1 MKRTLASIL
10 ASAMML
16 FALAGCAGGNAP
28 ADDTNR
34 NDTAEESSQ
43 ATEPITISVGVP
55 TAPPAL
61 PVLHMM
67 EEQLL
72 GENVTIDLNVWN
84 APEELL
90 AMVQGGEH
98 DLYAFPLTVISTL
111 YNKGLDVRLM
121 NVNTWGVTYFMTT
134 DPNFTTWSD
143 LEGKTVYIPLQ
154 SSPPDALTQYFMS
167 EAGLTVGENVQ
178 VVYASTAEVAA
189 LLASGEA
196 EYATLIEPQVTSAM
210 AQNENVRRA
219 LSFETEWQ
227 RSTGTDTM
235 IPNAGF
241 GTTQTFLD
249 ENPELAAKL
258 IKYITSAACMDD
270 FHNEIYGMPSLTT
283 DATYTEPEV
292 QDPVVEEPSYTEPE
306 VPVAEPTP
314 EPVQEASPYD
324 YVGYDLGTFCSVFG
338 YPGDSDYGPSC
349 MGDGE
354 DGILYY
360 DGFTV
365 YTFRSSD
372 GSETVTSVA

>member
-28 ADDTNR
+28 ADSTNQ

-43 ATEPITISVGVP
+43 AAEPITISVGVP

-178 VVYASTAEVAA
+178 VVYGLKVNAVRKAVDAE
-189 LLASGEA
+189 LGLSGE
-196 EYATLIEPQVTSAM
+196 E
-210 AQNENVRRA
+210 
-219 LSFETEWQ
+219 
-227 RSTGTDTM
+227 
-235 IPNAGF
+235 
-241 GTTQTFLD
+241 
-249 ENPELAAKL
+249 
-258 IKYITSAACMDD
+258 
-270 FHNEIYGMPSLTT
+270 
-283 DATYTEPEV
+283 
-292 QDPVVEEPSYTEPE
+292 
-306 VPVAEPTP
+306 
-314 EPVQEASPYD
+314 
-324 YVGYDLGTFCSVFG
+324 
-338 YPGDSDYGPSC
+338 
-349 MGDGE
+349 
-354 DGILYY
+354 
-360 DGFTV
+360 
-365 YTFRSSD
+365 
-372 GSETVTSVA
+372 

>member
-28 ADDTNR
+28 ADSTNQ

-43 ATEPITISVGVP
+43 AAEPITISVGVP

-178 VVYASTAEVAA
+178 VVYASTAEAQFQAAYEESVQWVLDHPAEAAA
-189 LLASGEA
+189 LAEEYLGMKAAIVEA
-196 EYATLIEPQVTSAM
+196 A
-210 AQNENVRRA
+210 
-219 LSFETEWQ
+219 
-227 RSTGTDTM
+227 
-235 IPNAGF
+235 IPNMGL
-241 GTTQTFLD
+241 TFKSAQDAKEELD
-249 ENPELAAKL
+249 TFYNLL
-258 IKYITSAACMDD
+258 YN
-270 FHNEIYGMPSLTT
+270 F
-283 DATYTEPEV
+283 
-292 QDPVVEEPSYTEPE
+292 EPSMIGGKLPDEGLFY
-306 VPVAEPTP
+306 A
-314 EPVQEASPYD
+314 
-324 YVGYDLGTFCSVFG
+324 G
-338 YPGDSDYGPSC
+338 
-349 MGDGE
+349 
-354 DGILYY
+354 
-360 DGFTV
+360 
-365 YTFRSSD
+365 
-372 GSETVTSVA
+372 

>member
-28 ADDTNR
+28 ADDTNQ

-61 PVLHMM
+61 PVLYMM

-249 ENPELAAKL
+249 ENPELAAQFQAAYEESVQWVLDHPAEAAALAEEYLGMKAAIVEAAIPNMGL
-258 IKYITSAACMDD
+258 TFKSAQ
-270 FHNEIYGMPSLTT
+270 
-283 DATYTEPEV
+283 DAKEELDTFYNLLYNF
-292 QDPVVEEPSYTEPE
+292 EPSMIGGKLPDEGLFY
-306 VPVAEPTP
+306 A
-314 EPVQEASPYD
+314 
-324 YVGYDLGTFCSVFG
+324 G
-338 YPGDSDYGPSC
+338 
-349 MGDGE
+349 
-354 DGILYY
+354 
-360 DGFTV
+360 
-365 YTFRSSD
+365 
-372 GSETVTSVA
+372 